1 MTATAEPGAPGRGRL
16 AAVRAGAAEL
26 LGDRALGALVGGTGL
41 IGVGGAMVT
50 SSVSLF
56 LADEVAVAPL
66 LIGLFF
72 AGRAVLEISSD
83 LVLGVLSDR
92 IGNRRTLL
100 AICSVLSAAGA
111 FGYMLLRNYY
121 LLFAVGAVCFGLG
134 SACFSQLFAYTR
146 EFADHR
152 ALNPAFFNAAL
163 RSVTSV
169 AWIVGPPLAFFL
181 IAARGFAVLFCTA
194 GALYLAAGAVCLWGL
209 PNLAL
214 SGEGE
219 RVRRPYAG
227 LGRRIWLLLTAIVLL
242 LAVNS
247 AYQIDISLFVTRDL
261 GLDTGFTG
269 VLLGLA
275 AALEVPVMIFFG
287 ARAERIGLWRLTTT
301 AAACAAL
308 FFCLLP
314 LARSAPELIALQ
326 LLNAV
331 WTSVVLSVPVT
342 ILQDAMTERVGVAS
356 SLYSGAFK
364 AGILLGGATTG
375 VVTEW
380 AGFTNVFWVCAALA
394 AAATLLLALGR
405 GHGTDRTAVQ
415 RGRTDVQPGTA
426 AAAHPGVADPADA
439 AE

>member
-1 MTATAEPGAPGRGRL
+1 MSAAADPGVPARGRF

-26 LGDRALGALVGGTGL
+26 LGDRALGGLVGSTGL

-56 LADEVAVAPL
+56 LADDVRAAPL

-83 LVLGVLSDR
+83 LVVGVLSDR

-100 AICSVLSAAGA
+100 AICSALSAAGA
-111 FGYMLLRNYY
+111 FSYMVLRDYY
-121 LLFAVGAVCFGLG
+121 LLFAAGAVFFGLG

-152 ALNPAFFNAAL
+152 ALDPAFFNAAL

-194 GALYLAAGAVCLWGL
+194 GLLYLAAGAVCLWGL

-214 SGEGE
+214 GDRD

-242 LAVNS
+242 LAVNQ
-247 AYQIDISLFVTRDL
+247 AYQIDVSLFVTRDL
-261 GLDTGFTG
+261 GLGTGFTG

-275 AALEVPVMIFFG
+275 AALEVPVMFVLG
-287 ARAERIGLWRLTTT
+287 ARAERLGLWRVTAA

-314 LARSAPELIALQ
+314 LARSAAELIALQ
-326 LLNAV
+326 LLNAL

-380 AGFTNVFWVCAALA
+380 AGFTNVFWVCALLA

-405 GHGTDRTAVQ
+405 GHGTDNTAVQ
-415 RGRTDVQPGTA
+415 RGRADVQPGTA
-426 AAAHPGVADPADA
+426 AAAHPRVADPADA
-439 AE
+439 AD